1 MTHKNTHEPILAPA
15 PSAHNSVSI
24 ENLPLPA
31 LLVSNAG
38 HVLAANRSAAA
49 VFGESQAGCH
59 VATVVK
65 DKKFL
70 KLVSHATE
78 TNATAQC
85 EIVTSGHAKRRFQA
99 SINPFHEEKRDGL
112 FIAFYETTAAYE
124 AEKMRSSFVAD
135 VSHELRSPLTTMIA
149 TIETLKGSAGSKPD
163 VRARFVELLAL
174 ETNRMHRIVDDLL
187 SLSATEANEH
197 IAPEDTVQ
205 IGPIVAN
212 IAEVLAMKAAS
223 KDMTIQLQIQPDM
236 PDILGDSD
244 ELYQALYNLADNA
257 IKYGSSGSDVIL
269 TAAFEDGF
277 VQFQTHNWGSPIK
290 EKHLPRLT
298 ERFYRADKSRSR
310 DLGGTGLGLA
320 IVKHIVNRHLGSLEI
335 TSSQEEGTVFSL
347 KFPQR

>member
-1 MTHKNTHEPILAPA
+1 MTQKSTPIPA
-15 PSAHNSVSI
+15 NAAHNSVSI

-31 LLVSNAG
+31 LLISNG
-38 HVLAANRSAAA
+38 RQLLAANERANAI
-49 VFGESQAGCH
+49 FGESKTGSDIAG
-59 VATVVK
+59 VIE

-70 KLVSHATE
+70 KLVSRAAE
-78 TNATAQC
+78 TNTTTQC
-85 EIVTSGHAKRRFQA
+85 EIVTGGHAKRHFQA
-99 SINPFHEEKRDGL
+99 SINPFHEENRKGL
-112 FIAFYETTAAYE
+112 FIVFYETTAAYE

-197 IAPEDTVQ
+197 IAPEDAVQ
-205 IGPIVAN
+205 IGPIVTN
-212 IAEVLAMKAAS
+212 IAEVLAMKATS
-223 KDMTIQLQIQPDM
+223 KDMNIQLQVEQNM

-257 IKYGSSGSDVIL
+257 IKYGSSGSDVKL
-269 TAAFEDGF
+269 TATFANGF
-277 VQFQTHNWGSPIK
+277 VQFKTHNWGSPIK

-335 TSSQEEGTVFSL
+335 TSSEDYGTVFSL
-347 KFPQR
+347 KFPQK